1 MSVIDTKKLL
11 SGDIRSLAKAI
22 TLIESL
28 RSEDQ
33 VEAQKLLEKILP
45 HAGKSMRLGIT
56 GIPGVGKSTFIENF
70 GLYLISQGHKVAVLA
85 IDPSSPIS
93 GGSILGDK
101 TRMEILSQN
110 DKAFIRPTPT
120 SGFLGGVAQ
129 KTRETILLCEAA
141 GFDYILIETV
151 GVGQSEYEVA
161 DMVDFFLVLMLP
173 NAGDELQGIKK
184 GILELADAVI
194 INKADGDILPQAIQT
209 LAQYTSALELMRH
222 DPHWKTAVLECSAI
236 EKKNLDK
243 IYEMIKLYQSSTTQ
257 SGYFTEKRLM
267 QNEHWFEKL
276 IWELIKE
283 RLNQDDKNLILK
295 NQLKDNVEKGQSI
308 PLVAA
313 KKYVETIFK
322 NTTKDSSIKF

>member
-1 MSVIDTKKLL
+1 MSVIDIKKLL

-22 TLIESL
+22 TLIESQK
-28 RSEDQ
+28 SDDQ
-33 VEAQKLLEKILP
+33 VDAQKLLEQILP
-45 HAGKSMRLGIT
+45 YSGKSMRLGIT

-70 GLYLISQGHKVAVLA
+70 GLHLISEGHKVAVLA

-222 DPHWKTAVLECSAI
+222 DPHWKTVVLECSAL

-243 IYEMIKLYQSSTTQ
+243 IYDMTKQYQNSTTL
-257 SGYFTEKRLM
+257 SGYFAQKRLM
-267 QNEHWFEKL
+267 QNENWFEKL

-283 RLNQDDKNLILK
+283 KLNQDKKNL
-295 NQLKDNVEKGQSI
+295 QLKAQMKNNVEQGLST

-313 KKYVETIFK
+313 KKYVTSIFK
-322 NTTKDSSIKF
+322 NNAEDSSTKL